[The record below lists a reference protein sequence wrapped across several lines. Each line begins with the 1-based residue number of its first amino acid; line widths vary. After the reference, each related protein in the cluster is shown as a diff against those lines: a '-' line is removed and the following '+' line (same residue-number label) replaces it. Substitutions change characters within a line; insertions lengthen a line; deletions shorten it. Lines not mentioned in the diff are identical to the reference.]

1 MIDMKTLGSVLVL
14 VIAVAIVVQGFRV
27 TSNKSKKEDTPA
39 KKEDT
44 SAKKEG

>member
-1 MIDMKTLGSVLVL
+1 MIDMKTLGGLLVL
-14 VIAVAIVVQGFRV
+14 VIVIAIVVQGFRV

-44 SAKKEG
+44 PEKKEG